1 MGVAFFGYVL
11 PWGQMSFW
19 GAAVITNFFRVIP
32 FIGRKMVIWV
42 WGDLIVR
49 KTTLKF
55 FYTLHFIVPLLARLV
70 ILVHLMFLHIFGS
83 SRGDM
88 KFSNQERKI
97 LFFPNFFSKDS
108 LIFVVFIFW
117 LFISGI
123 YFLMEEEN
131 FVVVDIVSSPIHIK
145 PE

>member
-55 FYTLHFIVPLLARLV
+55 FLYSSFYCSFIGQVGD
-70 ILVHLMFLHIFGS
+70 FS
-83 SRGDM
+83 S
-88 KFSNQERKI
+88 FN
-97 LFFPNFFSKDS
+97 
-108 LIFVVFIFW
+108 
-117 LFISGI
+117 
-123 YFLMEEEN
+123 
-131 FVVVDIVSSPIHIK
+131 VSSYFWFF
-145 PE
+145 

>member
-49 KTTLKF
+49 KTTLKNF
-55 FYTLHFIVPLLARLV
+55 F
-70 ILVHLMFLHIFGS
+70 
-83 SRGDM
+83 
-88 KFSNQERKI
+88 I
-97 LFFPNFFSKDS
+97 LFI
-108 LIFVVFIFW
+108 L
-117 LFISGI
+117 LFLYWPGW
-123 YFLMEEEN
+123 
-131 FVVVDIVSSPIHIK
+131 
-145 PE
+145 